1 MSFTSRI
8 FSAVT
13 AAVLMCF
20 PLFGC
25 SSGEAADKNGR
36 LSIVCTS
43 FSEYDWTRQLLEGTD
58 SADLTYLLGS
68 GIDLHNYQPSV
79 QDMVT
84 IADCDIFVYS
94 GGESESWADD
104 ALKEARNKDMK
115 VIKLFDVVGDTVR
128 EEEIKEGMEHEED
141 HHHGEP
147 EYDEHVWLSL
157 RNAETIC
164 AAICDALCGKDP
176 ANADTYR
183 SNLESYTEEL
193 KALDGEYTA
202 MSDNAEVRTVLFG
215 DRFPF
220 RYLFDDY
227 GIDYY
232 AAFVGCSA
240 ETAASFETVAVLA
253 QKLSELDLDSV
264 FIIENSDDSLAKSII
279 ANSGRKGVSV
289 ETLNSIQSVTD
300 GDVAKGVTYLS
311 IMNENLETLKKVL
324 D

>member
-1 MSFTSRI
+1 MAFTRRL

-13 AAVLMCF
+13 AAFLLAF

-25 SSGEAADKNGR
+25 SSGSVTDKNGR
-36 LSIVCTS
+36 LSIVCAS
-43 FSEYDWTRQLLEGTD
+43 FPEYDWMRQLLNGTD
-58 SADLTYLLGS
+58 STELTYLLGS

-84 IADCDIFVYS
+84 IADCDIFVYT

-104 ALKEARNKDMK
+104 ALREARNKEMK
-115 VIKLFDVVGDTVR
+115 AIRLFDIVGDAVK
-128 EEEIKEGMEHEED
+128 EEEIREGMEHEED
-141 HHHGEP
+141 HHHDEP
-147 EYDEHVWLSL
+147 EYDEHVWLSV

-164 AAICDALCGKDP
+164 GALCGALCDKDP
-176 ANADTYR
+176 ANAETYR
-183 SNLESYTEEL
+183 ANLESYTAEL
-193 KALDGEYTA
+193 KALDGEYKT
-202 MSDNAEVRTVLFG
+202 MSDNAEVKTVLFG

-232 AAFVGCSA
+232 AAFSGCSA

-253 QKLSELDLDSV
+253 QKLNELELDAV

-289 ETLNSIQSVTD
+289 ETLNSVQSVTD
-300 GDVAKGVTYLS
+300 RDVEQGITYLS
-311 IMNENLETLKKVL
+311 IMKDNLETLKKVL